1 MKASF
6 LVMIFAGLLAIQA
19 FPDVIRL
26 KDGTIYL
33 GQVTTASDEGVVLA
47 ALGKTIRIP
56 TSEISKTETDLEAL
70 RNQALELALKD
81 GSVIRGKVKDY
92 DGEIGLFVDL
102 EFGEITIPPESL
114 GSIQDPVQ
122 RSRSRG
128 YPIQAGISAGYYQ
141 PVGSLGSS
149 FGSNFSIS
157 AFAEFNLKIVRGLYA
172 GVDFSHLFLT
182 YKPDADLSYGISALT
197 AGPIYRLLLLRTSNL
212 PFIKDLVPWAGL
224 SAGVAY
230 VAVRD
235 RAAAT
240 SNGEM
245 DPVFGASLGLD
256 YHVWARLLVRLSGRW
271 LLLPQS
277 ASAFHLLAGGL
288 GLAYSF

>member
-1 MKASF
+1 MKSSF
-6 LVMIFAGLLAIQA
+6 LAILLIGALAIQA

-26 KDGTIYL
+26 KDGTILL
-33 GQVTTASDEGVVLA
+33 GNVTTASEDGVVLA

-70 RNQALELALKD
+70 RSQALELLLKD
-81 GSVIRGKVKDY
+81 GSVIRGMVKDY
-92 DGEIGLFVDL
+92 DAEIGLYVDL
-102 EFGEITIPPESL
+102 EFGEITIPLESL

-122 RSRSRG
+122 RNRSRG
-128 YPIQAGISAGYYQ
+128 YPIQAGISAAYYQ

-182 YKPDADLSYGISALT
+182 YKADADLSYGISALT
-197 AGPIYRLLLLRTSNL
+197 AGPIYQLLLLRTSNL
-212 PFIKDLVPWAGL
+212 PFIKNLVPWAGL

-230 VAVRD
+230 VAVKD
-235 RAAAT
+235 QAAAA
-240 SNGEM
+240 SYGEM
-245 DPVFGASLGLD
+245 DPVFGAGLGLD
-256 YHVWARLLVRLSGRW
+256 YHAGARFLVRLSGRW
-271 LLLPQS
+271 LLVPQS
-277 ASAFHLLAGGL
+277 ASAFQLLAGGL
-288 GLAYSF
+288 GLAYCF